1 MIIYKEKVNSTIGS
15 KNPPKL
21 WLIFGTDE
29 GEVDLIVKKIIEKA
43 KDDSYELTTI
53 DDNSELKN
61 SITAR
66 SLFQP
71 NKIVVLTGATDSSLD
86 SIISSISQLKNSDY
100 LIVRGGDLKK
110 TSKLRSFFESHE
122 SGMALNCYKLDSY
135 SILPTIEEE
144 LKNHKILFDRDVPS
158 IIAGMVSTD
167 SRIIKSEIEKI
178 ALFLSDSHDRKLTA
192 TMVEELISSS
202 CEMSLDRLFS
212 AIVLRKE
219 KVVASEVQLIDNYM
233 FVIRA
238 FQNYLIRLTSV
249 QKDLGTLGIDV
260 AMNKLKPP
268 LFGRYRT
275 EFIEVVRKSLLEEN
289 LSLLEEVIQLECDIK
304 QLSVDQ
310 TQLLIQSIYEM
321 VLASR

>member
-21 WLIFGTDE
+21 WLIFGTDD
-29 GEVDLIVKKIIEKA
+29 GEVDLIIKKIIEKA
-43 KDDSYELTTI
+43 KNDSYELTTI

-61 SITAR
+61 AITAR

-86 SIISSISQLKNSDY
+86 SITGSISQLKSNDY
-100 LIVRGGDLKK
+100 LIVKGGDLKK

-135 SILPTIEEE
+135 SILPTIEDQ
-144 LKNHKILFDRDVPS
+144 LRQHKISFDRDVPS
-158 IIAGMVSTD
+158 IIARLVSTD
-167 SRIIKSEIEKI
+167 SRIIKNEIDKI
-178 ALFLSDSHDRKLTA
+178 SLFLSDSHDRRLTA
-192 TMVEELISSS
+192 NMVEELISSS

-212 AIVLRKE
+212 AIVLKNK

-249 QKDLGTLGIDV
+249 QKDLGSLGIDG

-289 LSLLEEVIQLECDIK
+289 LFLLEQIIQLECDIK
-304 QLSVDQ
+304 QLPVDQ
-310 TQLLIQSIYEM
+310 TQLLVQRIYEM
-321 VLASR
+321 VLTSR